1 MKSTLEK
8 EKSEKQMT
16 GSKPKVLVSDKLNES
31 GLDILKQVA
40 DVDYKPGVTPED
52 LKKIIKDYSALLVRS
67 QTIVT
72 KEIIEACS
80 PNMKII
86 GRAGVGV
93 DNIDLEAATNKGII
107 VVNSPEGNTTAAAEH
122 TIAMMMTMA
131 RQIPP
136 ADASMKRKEWKRS
149 DFMGFEMFSKTLGV
163 VGLGKIGSRV
173 GKAALALG
181 MKVLA
186 YDPFVNEEMASK
198 LGFELVGLDDIW
210 KRADVI
216 TFHVPK
222 TKETTNLLNSETLKK
237 CKKGVRIVNCA
248 RGGIVDEIALAE
260 SIKSGHVGGAA
271 FDVFSDEPVK
281 ADNPL
286 LDLGNK
292 VVLTPHL
299 GASTEEAQLNVALD
313 VAEQIR
319 DVLNGG
325 LARSAVNLPAMRA
338 ETIALVKPFM
348 GLAQNLGAV
357 AAQLSDGGIQEILIE
372 AKGEL
377 AKKNTEPLVV
387 SVLKGVLSQ
396 AVEGVNFVNAP
407 IIAKARGIKIIESKS
422 VETGDYIEELTVTI
436 KTDKGKKLVS
446 GTLVAENTPAIV
458 QIDEYTMTA
467 TPVEHML
474 VTHHQDKPGMIAQVS
489 TILWKGNINIS
500 SMHVGREGP
509 RKMSIMIL
517 DLDDPVSDE
526 VVKQVGHIEGILEA
540 KYVRLSAS
548 E

>member
-8 EKSEKQMT
+8 ELSEKVM
-16 GSKPKVLVSDKLNES
+16 KKNILKVLVSDKLNES
-31 GLDILKQVA
+31 GLEILKQVA
-40 DVDYKPGVTPED
+40 EVDYKPGISPDE
-52 LKKIIKDYSALLVRS
+52 LKNIIKDYSALLVRS

-72 KEIIEACS
+72 KEVIEACS
-80 PNMKII
+80 SNMKII

-122 TIAMMMTMA
+122 TITMMMSMA
-131 RQIPP
+131 RQIAP

-149 DFMGFEMFSKTLGV
+149 DFMGFEMFSKTLGI
-163 VGLGKIGSRV
+163 VGLGKIGTRV

-186 YDPFVNEEMASK
+186 YDPFVNEEIAAK
-198 LGFELVGLDDIW
+198 LGFELVGLEDIW

-222 TKETTNLLNSETLKK
+222 TKETTNLLNAETLKK

-248 RGGIVDEIALAE
+248 RGGIVDETALAE
-260 SIKSGHVGGAA
+260 AIKSGHVGGAA
-271 FDVFSDEPVK
+271 FDVFSEEPVK
-281 ADNPL
+281 TDNL
-286 LDLGNK
+286 LLELGNK

-338 ETIALVKPFM
+338 ETIAQVKPFM
-348 GLAQNLGAV
+348 SLAQNIGAV
-357 AAQLSDGGIQEILIE
+357 AAQLSDGAIQEVLIE

-387 SVLKGVLSQ
+387 SILKGVLSQ
-396 AVEGVNFVNAP
+396 TVEGVNFVNAP

-458 QIDEYTMTA
+458 QIDNYTMSA

-489 TILWKGNINIS
+489 TILWKNNINIS
-500 SMHVGREGP
+500 SMHVGRKGP
-509 RKMSIMIL
+509 REMSIMIL
-517 DLDDPVSDE
+517 NLDDPVSDL
-526 VVKQVGHIEGILEA
+526 VAKQVGQIEGVLEA
-540 KYVRLSAS
+540 KYVQLTSD
-548 E
+548 

>member
-8 EKSEKQMT
+8 ELSEKVM
-16 GSKPKVLVSDKLNES
+16 KKNILKVLVSDKLNES
-31 GLDILKQVA
+31 GLEILKQVA
-40 DVDYKPGVTPED
+40 EVDYKPGLSPDE
-52 LKKIIKDYSALLVRS
+52 LKNIIKDYSALLVRS

-72 KEIIEACS
+72 KEVIEACS
-80 PNMKII
+80 SNMKII

-122 TIAMMMTMA
+122 TITMMMSMA
-131 RQIPP
+131 RQIAP

-149 DFMGFEMFSKTLGV
+149 DFMGFEMFSKTLGI
-163 VGLGKIGSRV
+163 VGLGKIGTRV

-186 YDPFVNEEMASK
+186 YDPFVNEEIAAK
-198 LGFELVGLDDIW
+198 LGFELVGLEDIW

-222 TKETTNLLNSETLKK
+222 TKETTNLLNAETLKK

-248 RGGIVDEIALAE
+248 RGGIVDEAALAE
-260 SIKSGHVGGAA
+260 AIKSGHVGGAA
-271 FDVFSDEPVK
+271 FDVFSEEPVK
-281 ADNPL
+281 TDNL
-286 LDLGNK
+286 LLELGNK

-338 ETIALVKPFM
+338 ETIAQVKPFM
-348 GLAQNLGAV
+348 SLAQNIGAV
-357 AAQLSDGGIQEILIE
+357 AAQLSDGAIQEILIE

-377 AKKNTEPLVV
+377 AKKNIEPLVV
-387 SVLKGVLSQ
+387 SILKGALSQ
-396 AVEGVNFVNAP
+396 TVEGVNFVNAP
-407 IIAKARGIKIIESKS
+407 IIAKARGIKIVESKS

-458 QIDEYTMTA
+458 QIDDYSMSA

-489 TILWKGNINIS
+489 TILWKNNINIS
-500 SMHVGREGP
+500 SMHVGRKGP
-509 RKMSIMIL
+509 REMSVMVL
-517 DLDDPVSDE
+517 NLDDPVSDL
-526 VVKQVGHIEGILEA
+526 VAKQVGQIEGVLEA
-540 KYVRLSAS
+540 KYVRLSS
-548 E
+548 GE